1 MAGKLKKKIC
11 RTLTP
16 GSLYSSTKGM
26 APLEVIFSSLLSDS
40 VEFDFSM
47 MFFIGNSLRE
57 TDEDEIEGDPDG
69 DKSIVFVGKEYI

>member
-1 MAGKLKKKIC
+1 
-11 RTLTP
+11 
-16 GSLYSSTKGM
+16 M

-69 DKSIVFVGKEYI
+69 DKSIVFVGK